1 MRAIKDD
8 HIIELD
14 DYSNVDCL
22 NDFSE
27 DYADF
32 LAERAD
38 SRGNYEYVDD
48 FLEDKG
54 YTIYD
59 EDEDDD

>member
-1 MRAIKDD
+1 MRAIKDE

-22 NDFSE
+22 NDFIE
-27 DYADF
+27 EYADF
-32 LAERAD
+32 LAERSD
-38 SRGNYEYVDD
+38 SRGNYEYVYD

-59 EDEDDD
+59 EDEDND